1 MSRTFL
7 SESPYFQNNKSER
20 FSRLRT
26 LRSCIKRLMGGF
38 SQTLKFKPVTLDF
51 DAREPGTIKATN
63 FAKEKSASTLQ
74 PLFSAKKKLSGLS
87 IPNFLSFVPGL
98 QIIGT
103 QKSCY
108 TTLALLCF
116 ACNDPGRTFELL
128 ITVDYSSSL
137 KIGSP
142 AFFSRNRFEWSR
154 NRFGR
159 KLQLLI
165 LTFCSQVTVT
175 EIRQAWA
182 PGQQLKPCKVSR
194 LKAS

>member
-26 LRSCIKRLMGGF
+26 LRSRKKRLMGEF

-74 PLFSAKKKLSGLS
+74 PLFSAKKKTLRACHSE
-87 IPNFLSFVPGL
+87 FLSFVPGL

-103 QKSCY
+103 QKK
-108 TTLALLCF
+108 LLHDAGFALLCLQRPWQDF
-116 ACNDPGRTFELL
+116 WAL
-128 ITVDYSSSL
+128 DYSWLQLFSQDWITGL
-137 KIGSP
+137 
-142 AFFSRNRFEWSR
+142 FFSKPFRMKQKPVWSETATF
-154 NRFGR
+154 NFN
-159 KLQLLI
+159 LL
-165 LTFCSQVTVT
+165 
-175 EIRQAWA
+175 
-182 PGQQLKPCKVSR
+182 
-194 LKAS
+194 